1 MASDTYAVSSVV
13 FLWKGL
19 YPVAEQNACSEGR
32 LRLVFGMFVA
42 RRQRCNPAM
51 TDNVTVRFYLRGSPY
66 KEGDSRKAGNIK
78 AVIERRGKCWRG
90 KESKSD
96 WKRE

>member
-1 MASDTYAVSSVV
+1 MALDTHAVSSVV

-32 LRLVFGMFVA
+32 LLSVFGMFVA

-51 TDNVTVRFYLRGSPY
+51 TDNVTVRFCLRGSPY
-66 KEGDSRKAGNIK
+66 KERDGRKAGNIK
-78 AVIERRGKCWRG
+78 AIIERNRKCWRG
-90 KESKSD
+90 TESNSD
-96 WKRE
+96 WKRK